1 MKNPLR
7 RRVRKLSDKDVEE
20 IRLRFFGPEEHSVA
34 ALARDFSVSG
44 ETVRDVVLYQEAYER
59 DSEPSLEE
67 YLVDFFWARVE
78 KGPECWEWRGAR
90 LSNGYGQIKT
100 SLGVESVN
108 IYAHRFSYELHNGP
122 LAHDE
127 CALHHCDNPPCVRP
141 IHLFAGTKA
150 DNTADMMA
158 KGRHVAPNRGVTH
171 CKWGH
176 EFTPENTH
184 IDKLG
189 KRVCRTCARL
199 SQRRYR
205 AAKRG
210 AK

>member
-7 RRVRKLSDKDVEE
+7 RRVRKLPDKDVEE

-59 DSEPSLEE
+59 DSEPCLEE

-78 KGPECWEWRGAR
+78 KGSDCWEWQGAR
-90 LSNGYGQIKT
+90 MAIGYGQIKT
-100 SLGVESVN
+100 VFGDESVN
-108 IYAHRFSYELHNGP
+108 TYAHRFSYELHNGP
-122 LAHDE
+122 LE
-127 CALHHCDNPPCVRP
+127 PNQCVLHHCDNRPCVNP
-141 IHLFAGTKA
+141 AHLFAGTKA

-171 CKWGH
+171 CKRGH
-176 EFTPENTH
+176 EFTPENTR

-189 KRVCRTCARL
+189 KRYCRACKRL
-199 SQRRYR
+199 YR
-205 AAKRG
+205 LKAKG